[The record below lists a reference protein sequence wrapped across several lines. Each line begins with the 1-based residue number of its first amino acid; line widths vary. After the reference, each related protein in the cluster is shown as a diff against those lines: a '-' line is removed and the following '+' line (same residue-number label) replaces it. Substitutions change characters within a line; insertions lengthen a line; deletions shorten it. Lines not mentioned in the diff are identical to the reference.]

1 MKLKEAEARAEFAEK
16 TVKKLQKEVDR
27 LEGKLLIFFFFLHSS
42 VTSSLNITIQIL
54 KFQINFEARF
64 INMRM
69 DLFFLKKKYSLFCY
83 RRIFSEC
90 FCNEFKRV
98 SDVIWQNDNNTFII
112 RCSLP
117 KLNIKDS

>member
-27 LEGKLLIFFFFLHSS
+27 LEGKLLIFFFPAFFCYIIFKYNDSNTQVSNKFRSS
-42 VTSSLNITIQIL
+42 FY
-54 KFQINFEARF
+54 KYAGGF
-64 INMRM
+64 I
-69 DLFFLKKKYSLFCY
+69 FLKKKYSLFCY

-98 SDVIWQNDNNTFII
+98 SDVIWQNDSNTSII

>member
-64 INMRM
+64 INIRV
-69 DLFFLKKKYSLFCY
+69 DLFFLKKNIHYFVTAEYFQSAFVT
-83 RRIFSEC
+83 
-90 FCNEFKRV
+90 N
-98 SDVIWQNDNNTFII
+98 
-112 RCSLP
+112 
-117 KLNIKDS
+117 LNGYLI